1 MAGNGDEDEENDDAL
16 NMVNKA
22 IGDAPDQTYTI
33 TLSCG
38 RLTTGVSVPPWT
50 AVFMLAGSY
59 STSAMGYMQ
68 TIFRVQTPFAY
79 NGWMKEQCYAFDFAP
94 DRTLRILADTAKVSA
109 KAGKTTDEDRKILG
123 DFLNFCPI
131 ISMEG
136 SKMKAYDVDSMM
148 GQLKR
153 AQIEKVVRG
162 GFEDTALY
170 NYKLFELTSNE
181 LENFKDLKGI
191 YGETKALPKVRDID
205 INNQGFCH
213 EEYEEIETIQKK
225 PKRERT
231 PEEQEKLEE
240 LKKMNELRKTA
251 ISLLRAISIRMP
263 LLIYG
268 AELKNEKEITIDNFA
283 DIVDDTS
290 WEEFMPKSLTKDTF
304 EKFKQYYDPDV
315 FREAGK
321 RIRSMARAA
330 DNLTIEQ
337 RIGRIADIFST
348 FHNPDKETVLTPWR
362 VVNMHISECLGGWCF
377 MNETF
382 DKTLENPR
390 FVDCGNVT
398 KDVFSPDSIVM
409 EINSK
414 SGLYPLLATY
424 NIYRSRLEMAKKK
437 YGEVEKAFSLQL
449 WELTLE
455 QNILVVCKTPMARS
469 ITRRTLA
476 GFRNTNVHAEY
487 YKDLIGNI
495 IKNPDLVVNTFR
507 DTKKYWKINDKRNM
521 TVDAIIGNPP
531 YQVTV
536 AKKETNNGQKRSS
549 SVFQHFQTISDRI
562 ARYTALIY
570 PGSRWIHR
578 SGKGMEKFGLEQIN
592 DPHLSKLHFFPDAT
606 DVFKDVEIADGLT
619 IVFKDM
625 KKKTKGF
632 QYIYSKGEIA
642 YMIQAKNPGKE
653 LMPLNPMDSNI
664 ADKFKKVVL
673 MRFAFLHDSILSQK
687 LFSIESDFVE
697 NNPSLVRKY
706 MEGEKLTDDEIKLF
720 TNDKAGKSGRATWY
734 VANRN
739 VIKTGK
745 EYLNLWKVVV
755 SSASAGGQKRSNQIT
770 IMDDR
775 SAFGRSRVALKTF
788 KTEREAQNFFQYC
801 NSELIRYAFL
811 LTDEALTSLAKLVPD
826 ILDYKDSNGVLDFNR
841 YLDPQLYS
849 LFGID
854 KKEQEYIRNTLAEK
868 RR

>member
-16 NMVNKA
+16 NKVKKA

-38 RLTTGVSVPPWT
+38 RLTTGVSVPEWT
-50 AVFMLAGSY
+50 AVFMLSGSY
-59 STSAMGYMQ
+59 STSAMDYMQ

-94 DRTLRILADTAKVSA
+94 DRTLRILADAAKVSA

-131 ISMEG
+131 ISMDG
-136 SKMKAYDVDSMM
+136 SRMKAYDVDSMM
-148 GQLKR
+148 GQFKR

-162 GFEDTALY
+162 GFDDISLY
-170 NYKLFELTSNE
+170 NYKLYKLTSDE

-191 YGETKALPKVRDID
+191 YSETKALPKVRDIE
-205 INNQGFCH
+205 INNQGFCN
-213 EEYEEIETIQKK
+213 EEYEEINTIKKK
-225 PKRERT
+225 PKCERT

-240 LKKMNELRKTA
+240 QKKMNELRKTA
-251 ISLLRAISIRMP
+251 ISLLKAISIRMP

-268 AELKNEKEITIDNFA
+268 AELKKEKEITIDNFA

-290 WEEFMPKSLTKDTF
+290 WEEFMPKSLTKETF

-330 DNLTIEQ
+330 DNLSIEE
-337 RIGRIADIFST
+337 RIGRIADIFGT

-362 VVNMHISECLGGWCF
+362 VVNMHICECLGGWCF
-377 MNETF
+377 MDESF
-382 DKTLENPR
+382 KKTLENPR
-390 FVDCGNVT
+390 FVDCGDVT

-424 NIYRSRLEMAKKK
+424 NIYRSRLEIAKKK
-437 YGEVEKAFSLQL
+437 YGEVGKAFCLQL
-449 WELTLE
+449 WDLTLE

-487 YKDLIGNI
+487 YKDLIENI

-507 DTKKYWKINDKRNM
+507 DGKNYWKINDKSNM

-536 AKKETNNGQKRSS
+536 AKTETNNGQKRSS
-549 SVFQHFQTISDRI
+549 SIFQHFQTISDRI

-578 SGKGMEKFGLEQIN
+578 SGKGMEQFGLQQIN
-592 DPHLSKLHFFPDAT
+592 DPHLSKMHFFPNST
-606 DVFKDVEIADGLT
+606 DVFEDVGIADGLT

-625 KKKTKGF
+625 KKKSKGF
-632 QYIYSKGEIA
+632 QYIYSKGKIT
-642 YMIQAKNPGKE
+642 YKIKAKNPGKD

-664 ADKFKKVVL
+664 AKKFKKIVQTH
-673 MRFAFLHDSILSQK
+673 FAFLHDSILSQK

-706 MEGEKLTDDEIKLF
+706 TEGETLADDEIKLF

-734 VANRN
+734 VANKN
-739 VIKTGK
+739 VITTGK
-745 EYLNLWKVVV
+745 EYLNRWKVVV
-755 SSASAGGQKRSNQIT
+755 SSANAGGQKRSNQMT
-770 IMDDR
+770 VMDNR

-788 KTEREAQNFFQYC
+788 KTEREAQNFFRYC
-801 NSELIRYAFL
+801 KTELIRYAFL
-811 LTDEALTSLAKLVPD
+811 LTDEALTSVAKLVPD
-826 ILDYKDSNGVLDFNR
+826 ILDYKDSNGVLDFNS